1 MIVVYVPNVVFAS
14 LNKTIIFVPHD
25 NRPISFKQTADN
37 IRDLGY
43 EVLTPPEEL
52 LGNRENPYAKPEEL
66 SKWVIENAKKAD
78 AAVISSDSMVYG
90 SLVASRK
97 HNLSEDVVL
106 ARVHNFE
113 KIHQANP
120 NMKLYVFGSIMRT
133 PQTSEASGSE
143 DANYYAQYGTD
154 IARYTAL
161 NDKLEQDGLTHKE
174 RKQLQQYEQKIP
186 KAALDDWLSRRQG
199 NFLVSKNLIDLARND
214 VITYL
219 ALGCDDN
226 AKYSQTNK
234 ERRALDNY
242 GSDLGELKYQS
253 VAGID
258 EIGYVLLT
266 RAVNNLQGDIPFVS
280 VHYAKGTG
288 ENTIPAYSNEPI
300 KNSIATH
307 IKMAGGMKVNSDKRA
322 DLVFMVNTNFDG
334 TTGAA
339 NDLNNVYI
347 PNENI
352 IDFVNMV
359 DEAVQ
364 ANKKVGIGDITFGN
378 GSDNA
383 LMFSLYGKNLLD
395 KLNAYSGWNTPTN
408 STGYAL
414 AMGMGA
420 NYTDRVGIL
429 KMLEVRYL
437 DDWLYQANIRQAVAN
452 RLNSMPGEGDYGN
465 TKTRT
470 LPAEKL
476 ATEALQ
482 KMIADYGL
490 EKFEGQSY
498 VADAQIRFPWQ
509 RMFEADIIFP
519 EEKVSV
525 EEKIEKCM
533 KNSRNPMSFVNT
545 ITAALLNGAVDEE
558 SVIDELERIVQ
569 KRKKEIL

>member
-1 MIVVYVPNVVFAS
+1 MQFKYLKQLLCLFLMMIVVYVPNVVFAS

-161 NDKLEQDGLTHKE
+161 TDKLEQDELTHKE

-359 DEAVQ
+359 DEAIQ

-429 KMLEVRYL
+429 KMIEVRYL

-525 EEKIEKCM
+525 EEKIEK
-533 KNSRNPMSFVNT
+533 
-545 ITAALLNGAVDEE
+545 
-558 SVIDELERIVQ
+558 
-569 KRKKEIL
+569 

>member
-1 MIVVYVPNVVFAS
+1 MQFKYLKQLLCLFLMMIVVYVPNVVCAS

-52 LGNRENPYAKPEEL
+52 LGNREDPYAKPEEL

-161 NDKLEQDGLTHKE
+161 TDKLEQDGLTHKE

-300 KNSIATH
+300 KKSIATH

-482 KMIADYGL
+482 KIIADYGL

-525 EEKIEKCM
+525 EEKIEK
-533 KNSRNPMSFVNT
+533 
-545 ITAALLNGAVDEE
+545 
-558 SVIDELERIVQ
+558 
-569 KRKKEIL
+569 

>member
-1 MIVVYVPNVVFAS
+1 MQFKYLKQLLCLFLMMIVVYVPNVVFAS

-161 NDKLEQDGLTHKE
+161 TDKLEQDGLTHKE

-482 KMIADYGL
+482 KIIADYGL

-525 EEKIEKCM
+525 EEKIEK
-533 KNSRNPMSFVNT
+533 
-545 ITAALLNGAVDEE
+545 
-558 SVIDELERIVQ
+558 
-569 KRKKEIL
+569 

>member
-1 MIVVYVPNVVFAS
+1 MQFKYLKQLLCLFLMMIVVYVPNVVFAS

-66 SKWVIENAKKAD
+66 SKWVIENAKKSD

-161 NDKLEQDGLTHKE
+161 TDKLEQDGLTHKE
-174 RKQLQQYEQKIP
+174 RKQLKQYEQKIP
-186 KAALDDWLSRRQG
+186 KAALADWLSRRQG
-199 NFLVSKNLIDLARND
+199 NFLVSKNLIDLARSD

-359 DEAVQ
+359 DEAIQ

-525 EEKIEKCM
+525 EEKIEK
-533 KNSRNPMSFVNT
+533 
-545 ITAALLNGAVDEE
+545 
-558 SVIDELERIVQ
+558 
-569 KRKKEIL
+569 

>member
-1 MIVVYVPNVVFAS
+1 MQFKYLKQLLCLFLMMIVVYVPNVVFAS

-161 NDKLEQDGLTHKE
+161 TDKLEQDRLTHKE

-186 KAALDDWLSRRQG
+186 KAALDDWLFRRQG

-482 KMIADYGL
+482 KIIADYGL

-509 RMFEADIIFP
+509 RMFEADIVFP

-525 EEKIEKCM
+525 EEKIEK
-533 KNSRNPMSFVNT
+533 
-545 ITAALLNGAVDEE
+545 
-558 SVIDELERIVQ
+558 
-569 KRKKEIL
+569 

>member
-1 MIVVYVPNVVFAS
+1 MQFKYLKQLLCLFLMMIVVYVPNVVFAS

-161 NDKLEQDGLTHKE
+161 TDKLEQDGLTHKE

-199 NFLVSKNLIDLARND
+199 NFLVSKNLIDLARSD

-322 DLVFMVNTNFDG
+322 DLVFMVNTNFNG

-509 RMFEADIIFP
+509 RMFEADIVFP

-525 EEKIEKCM
+525 EEKIEK
-533 KNSRNPMSFVNT
+533 
-545 ITAALLNGAVDEE
+545 
-558 SVIDELERIVQ
+558 
-569 KRKKEIL
+569 

>member
-1 MIVVYVPNVVFAS
+1 MQFKYLKQLLCLFLMMIVVYVPNVVFAS

-106 ARVHNFE
+106 VRVHNFE

-143 DANYYAQYGTD
+143 DANYYAQYGTN

-161 NDKLEQDGLTHKE
+161 TDKLEQDRLTHKE

-234 ERRALDNY
+234 ERHALDNY

-307 IKMAGGMKVNSDKRA
+307 IKMAGGMKVNSDKGA

-482 KMIADYGL
+482 KMIVDYGL

-509 RMFEADIIFP
+509 RMFEADIVFP

-525 EEKIEKCM
+525 EEKIEK
-533 KNSRNPMSFVNT
+533 
-545 ITAALLNGAVDEE
+545 
-558 SVIDELERIVQ
+558 
-569 KRKKEIL
+569 

>member
-1 MIVVYVPNVVFAS
+1 MQFKYLKQLLCLFLMMIVVYVPNVVCAN

-161 NDKLEQDGLTHKE
+161 TDKLEQDGLTHKE

-359 DEAVQ
+359 DEAIQ
-364 ANKKVGIGDITFGN
+364 AGKKVGIGDITFGN

-509 RMFEADIIFP
+509 RMFEADIVFP

-525 EEKIEKCM
+525 EEKIEK
-533 KNSRNPMSFVNT
+533 
-545 ITAALLNGAVDEE
+545 
-558 SVIDELERIVQ
+558 
-569 KRKKEIL
+569 

>member
-1 MIVVYVPNVVFAS
+1 MQFKYLKQLLCLFLMMIVVYVPNVVFAS

-161 NDKLEQDGLTHKE
+161 TDKLEQDRLTHKE

-307 IKMAGGMKVNSDKRA
+307 IKMAGGMKVNSDKGA

-525 EEKIEKCM
+525 EEKIEK
-533 KNSRNPMSFVNT
+533 
-545 ITAALLNGAVDEE
+545 
-558 SVIDELERIVQ
+558 
-569 KRKKEIL
+569 

>member
-1 MIVVYVPNVVFAS
+1 MQFKYLKQLLCLFLMMIVVYVPNVVFAS

-97 HNLSEDVVL
+97 HNLSEDIVL

-161 NDKLEQDGLTHKE
+161 TDKLEQDGLTHKE

-334 TTGAA
+334 TTGVA

-482 KMIADYGL
+482 KMIADYSL

-519 EEKVSV
+519 EEKVFV
-525 EEKIEKCM
+525 EEKIEK
-533 KNSRNPMSFVNT
+533 
-545 ITAALLNGAVDEE
+545 
-558 SVIDELERIVQ
+558 
-569 KRKKEIL
+569 

>member
-1 MIVVYVPNVVFAS
+1 MQFKYLKQLLCLFLMMIVVYVPNVVFAS
-14 LNKTIIFVPHD
+14 LNKTIIFVSHD

-161 NDKLEQDGLTHKE
+161 TDKLEQDRLTHKE

-307 IKMAGGMKVNSDKRA
+307 IKMAGGMKVNSDKGA

-525 EEKIEKCM
+525 EEKIEK
-533 KNSRNPMSFVNT
+533 
-545 ITAALLNGAVDEE
+545 
-558 SVIDELERIVQ
+558 
-569 KRKKEIL
+569 

>member
-1 MIVVYVPNVVFAS
+1 MQFKYLKQLLCLFLMMIVVYVPNVVFAS

-161 NDKLEQDGLTHKE
+161 TDKLEQDGLTHKE

-288 ENTIPAYSNEPI
+288 ENTIPAYSNELI

-509 RMFEADIIFP
+509 RMFEADIVFP

-525 EEKIEKCM
+525 EEKIEK
-533 KNSRNPMSFVNT
+533 
-545 ITAALLNGAVDEE
+545 
-558 SVIDELERIVQ
+558 
-569 KRKKEIL
+569 

>member
-1 MIVVYVPNVVFAS
+1 MQFKYLKQLLCLFLMMIVVYVPNVVFAS

-106 ARVHNFE
+106 SRVHNFE

-161 NDKLEQDGLTHKE
+161 TDKLEQDGLTHKE

-364 ANKKVGIGDITFGN
+364 AGKKVGIGDITFGN

-509 RMFEADIIFP
+509 RMFEADIVFP

-525 EEKIEKCM
+525 EEKIEK
-533 KNSRNPMSFVNT
+533 
-545 ITAALLNGAVDEE
+545 
-558 SVIDELERIVQ
+558 
-569 KRKKEIL
+569 

>member
-1 MIVVYVPNVVFAS
+1 MQFKYLKQLLCLFLMMIVVYVPNVVFAS

-43 EVLTPPEEL
+43 EVLTPPEDL

-161 NDKLEQDGLTHKE
+161 TDKLEQDGLTHKE

-199 NFLVSKNLIDLARND
+199 NFLVSKNLIDLGRND

-307 IKMAGGMKVNSDKRA
+307 IKMAGGMKVNSDKGA

-482 KMIADYGL
+482 KMIVDYGL

-509 RMFEADIIFP
+509 RMFEADIVFP

-525 EEKIEKCM
+525 EEKIEK
-533 KNSRNPMSFVNT
+533 
-545 ITAALLNGAVDEE
+545 
-558 SVIDELERIVQ
+558 
-569 KRKKEIL
+569 

>member
-1 MIVVYVPNVVFAS
+1 MQFKYLKQLLCLFLMMIVVYVPNVVFAS

-161 NDKLEQDGLTHKE
+161 TDKLEQDRLTHKE

-307 IKMAGGMKVNSDKRA
+307 IKMAGGMKVNSDKGA

-452 RLNSMPGEGDYGN
+452 RLNSMHGEGDYGN

-482 KMIADYGL
+482 KMIVDYGL

-509 RMFEADIIFP
+509 RMFEADIVFP

-525 EEKIEKCM
+525 EEKIEK
-533 KNSRNPMSFVNT
+533 
-545 ITAALLNGAVDEE
+545 
-558 SVIDELERIVQ
+558 
-569 KRKKEIL
+569 

>member
-1 MIVVYVPNVVFAS
+1 MQFKYLKQLLCLFLMMIVVYVPNVVFAS

-97 HNLSEDVVL
+97 HNLNEDVVL

-161 NDKLEQDGLTHKE
+161 TDKLEQDGLTHKE

-186 KAALDDWLSRRQG
+186 KAALDNWLSRRQG

-525 EEKIEKCM
+525 EEKIEK
-533 KNSRNPMSFVNT
+533 
-545 ITAALLNGAVDEE
+545 
-558 SVIDELERIVQ
+558 
-569 KRKKEIL
+569 

>member
-161 NDKLEQDGLTHKE
+161 TDKLEQDGLTHKE
-174 RKQLQQYEQKIP
+174 RKQLKQYEQKIP

-307 IKMAGGMKVNSDKRA
+307 IKMAGGMKVNSDKGA

-359 DEAVQ
+359 DEAIQ

-452 RLNSMPGEGDYGN
+452 RLNSMSGEGDYGN

-482 KMIADYGL
+482 KMIVDYGL

-509 RMFEADIIFP
+509 RMFEADIVFP

-525 EEKIEKCM
+525 EEKLEK
-533 KNSRNPMSFVNT
+533 
-545 ITAALLNGAVDEE
+545 
-558 SVIDELERIVQ
+558 
-569 KRKKEIL
+569 

>member
-1 MIVVYVPNVVFAS
+1 MQFKYLKQLLCLFLMMIVVYVPNVVFAS

-161 NDKLEQDGLTHKE
+161 TDKLEQDRLTHKE

-339 NDLNNVYI
+339 NDLNNLYI

-509 RMFEADIIFP
+509 RMFEADIVFP

-525 EEKIEKCM
+525 EEKIEK
-533 KNSRNPMSFVNT
+533 
-545 ITAALLNGAVDEE
+545 
-558 SVIDELERIVQ
+558 
-569 KRKKEIL
+569 

>member
-1 MIVVYVPNVVFAS
+1 MQFKYLKQLLCLFLMMIVVYVPNVVFAS

-161 NDKLEQDGLTHKE
+161 TDKLEQDGLTHKE
-174 RKQLQQYEQKIP
+174 RKQLKQYEQKIP
-186 KAALDDWLSRRQG
+186 KAALADWLSRRQG

-300 KNSIATH
+300 KNSIAIH

-359 DEAVQ
+359 DEAIQ

-452 RLNSMPGEGDYGN
+452 RLNSIPGEGDYGN

-476 ATEALQ
+476 ATEVLQ

-509 RMFEADIIFP
+509 RMFEADIVFP

-525 EEKIEKCM
+525 EEKIEK
-533 KNSRNPMSFVNT
+533 
-545 ITAALLNGAVDEE
+545 
-558 SVIDELERIVQ
+558 
-569 KRKKEIL
+569 

>member
-1 MIVVYVPNVVFAS
+1 MQFKYLKQLLCLFLMMIVVYVPNVVFAS

-161 NDKLEQDGLTHKE
+161 TDKLEQDRLTHKE

-199 NFLVSKNLIDLARND
+199 NFLVSKNLIDLARID

-307 IKMAGGMKVNSDKRA
+307 IKMAGGMKVNSDKGA

-347 PNENI
+347 SNENI

-509 RMFEADIIFP
+509 RMFEADIVFP

-525 EEKIEKCM
+525 EEKIEK
-533 KNSRNPMSFVNT
+533 
-545 ITAALLNGAVDEE
+545 
-558 SVIDELERIVQ
+558 
-569 KRKKEIL
+569 

>member
-1 MIVVYVPNVVFAS
+1 MQFKYLKQLLCLFLMMIVVYVPNVVFAS

-161 NDKLEQDGLTHKE
+161 TDKLEQDGLTHKE

-186 KAALDDWLSRRQG
+186 KVALDDWFSRRQG

-509 RMFEADIIFP
+509 RMFEADIVFP

-525 EEKIEKCM
+525 EEKIEK
-533 KNSRNPMSFVNT
+533 
-545 ITAALLNGAVDEE
+545 
-558 SVIDELERIVQ
+558 
-569 KRKKEIL
+569 

>member
-1 MIVVYVPNVVFAS
+1 MQFKYLKQLLCLFLMMIVVYVPNVVFAS

-161 NDKLEQDGLTHKE
+161 TDKLEQDGLTHKE

-509 RMFEADIIFP
+509 RMFEADIVFP

-525 EEKIEKCM
+525 EEKLEK
-533 KNSRNPMSFVNT
+533 
-545 ITAALLNGAVDEE
+545 
-558 SVIDELERIVQ
+558 
-569 KRKKEIL
+569 

>member
-1 MIVVYVPNVVFAS
+1 MQFKYLKQLLCLFLMMIVVYVPNVVFAS

-161 NDKLEQDGLTHKE
+161 TDKLEQDRLTHKE

-234 ERRALDNY
+234 ERHALDNY

-307 IKMAGGMKVNSDKRA
+307 IKMAGGMEVNSDKGA

-509 RMFEADIIFP
+509 RMFEADIVFP

-525 EEKIEKCM
+525 EEKIEK
-533 KNSRNPMSFVNT
+533 
-545 ITAALLNGAVDEE
+545 
-558 SVIDELERIVQ
+558 
-569 KRKKEIL
+569 

>member
-1 MIVVYVPNVVFAS
+1 MQFKYLKQLLCLFLMMIVVYVPNVVFAS

-52 LGNRENPYAKPEEL
+52 LGNRENSYAKPEEL
-66 SKWVIENAKKAD
+66 SKWMIENAKKAD

-161 NDKLEQDGLTHKE
+161 TDKLEQDRLTHKE

-307 IKMAGGMKVNSDKRA
+307 IKMAGGMKVNSDKGA

-509 RMFEADIIFP
+509 RMFEADIVFP

-525 EEKIEKCM
+525 EEKIEK
-533 KNSRNPMSFVNT
+533 
-545 ITAALLNGAVDEE
+545 
-558 SVIDELERIVQ
+558 
-569 KRKKEIL
+569 

>member
-1 MIVVYVPNVVFAS
+1 MQFKYLKQLLCLFLMMIVVYVPNVVFAS

-161 NDKLEQDGLTHKE
+161 TDKLEQDRLTHKE

-219 ALGCDDN
+219 SLGCDDN

-307 IKMAGGMKVNSDKRA
+307 IKMAGGMKVNSDKGA

-509 RMFEADIIFP
+509 RMFEADIVFP

-525 EEKIEKCM
+525 EEKIEK
-533 KNSRNPMSFVNT
+533 
-545 ITAALLNGAVDEE
+545 
-558 SVIDELERIVQ
+558 
-569 KRKKEIL
+569 

>member
-1 MIVVYVPNVVFAS
+1 MQFKYLKQLLCLFLMMIVVYVPNVVFAS

-113 KIHQANP
+113 KIHQANT

-161 NDKLEQDGLTHKE
+161 TDKLEQDRLTHKE

-199 NFLVSKNLIDLARND
+199 NFLVSKNLIDLGRND

-307 IKMAGGMKVNSDKRA
+307 IKMAGGMKVNSDKGA

-509 RMFEADIIFP
+509 RMFEADIVFP

-525 EEKIEKCM
+525 EEKIEK
-533 KNSRNPMSFVNT
+533 
-545 ITAALLNGAVDEE
+545 
-558 SVIDELERIVQ
+558 
-569 KRKKEIL
+569 

>member
-1 MIVVYVPNVVFAS
+1 MQFKYLKQLLCLFLMMIVVYVPNVVFAS

-186 KAALDDWLSRRQG
+186 KAALDNWLSRRQG

-288 ENTIPAYSNEPI
+288 ENTIPAYSNELI

-509 RMFEADIIFP
+509 RMFEADIVFP

-525 EEKIEKCM
+525 EEKIEK
-533 KNSRNPMSFVNT
+533 
-545 ITAALLNGAVDEE
+545 
-558 SVIDELERIVQ
+558 
-569 KRKKEIL
+569 

>member
-1 MIVVYVPNVVFAS
+1 VQFKYLKQLLCLFLMMIVVYVPNVVFAS

-161 NDKLEQDGLTHKE
+161 TDKLEQDRLTHKE

-300 KNSIATH
+300 KNSIVTH
-307 IKMAGGMKVNSDKRA
+307 IKMAGGMKVNSDKGA

-490 EKFEGQSY
+490 EKFEDQSY

-509 RMFEADIIFP
+509 RMFEADIVFP

-525 EEKIEKCM
+525 EEKIEK
-533 KNSRNPMSFVNT
+533 
-545 ITAALLNGAVDEE
+545 
-558 SVIDELERIVQ
+558 
-569 KRKKEIL
+569 

>member
-1 MIVVYVPNVVFAS
+1 MQFKYLKQLLCLFLMMIVVYVPNVVFAS

-161 NDKLEQDGLTHKE
+161 TDKLEQDRLTHKE

-199 NFLVSKNLIDLARND
+199 NFLVSKNLIDLGRND

-307 IKMAGGMKVNSDKRA
+307 IKMAGGMKVNSDKGA

-482 KMIADYGL
+482 KMIVDYGL

-509 RMFEADIIFP
+509 RMFEADIVFP

-525 EEKIEKCM
+525 EEKIEK
-533 KNSRNPMSFVNT
+533 
-545 ITAALLNGAVDEE
+545 
-558 SVIDELERIVQ
+558 
-569 KRKKEIL
+569 

>member
-1 MIVVYVPNVVFAS
+1 MQFKYLKQLLCLFLMMIVVYVPNVVFAS

-154 IARYTAL
+154 IARYTVL
-161 NDKLEQDGLTHKE
+161 TDKLEQDRLTHKE

-307 IKMAGGMKVNSDKRA
+307 IKMAGGMKVNSDKGA

-482 KMIADYGL
+482 KMIVDYGL

-509 RMFEADIIFP
+509 RMFEADIVFP

-525 EEKIEKCM
+525 EEKIEK
-533 KNSRNPMSFVNT
+533 
-545 ITAALLNGAVDEE
+545 
-558 SVIDELERIVQ
+558 
-569 KRKKEIL
+569 

>member
-1 MIVVYVPNVVFAS
+1 MQFKYLKQLLCLFLMMIVVYVPNVVFAS

-43 EVLTPPEEL
+43 EVSTPPEEL

-113 KIHQANP
+113 KIHQTNP

-161 NDKLEQDGLTHKE
+161 TDKLEQDGLTHKE

-525 EEKIEKCM
+525 EEKIEK
-533 KNSRNPMSFVNT
+533 
-545 ITAALLNGAVDEE
+545 
-558 SVIDELERIVQ
+558 
-569 KRKKEIL
+569 

>member
-1 MIVVYVPNVVFAS
+1 MQFKYLKQLLCLFLMMIVVYVPNVVFAS

-106 ARVHNFE
+106 VRVHNFE

-161 NDKLEQDGLTHKE
+161 TDKLEQDRLTHKE

-307 IKMAGGMKVNSDKRA
+307 IKMAGGMKVNSDKGA

-509 RMFEADIIFP
+509 RMFEADIVFP

-525 EEKIEKCM
+525 EEKIEK
-533 KNSRNPMSFVNT
+533 
-545 ITAALLNGAVDEE
+545 
-558 SVIDELERIVQ
+558 
-569 KRKKEIL
+569 

>member
-1 MIVVYVPNVVFAS
+1 MQFKYLKQLLCLFLMMIVVYVPNVVFAS

-43 EVLTPPEEL
+43 EVLTPPEDL

-161 NDKLEQDGLTHKE
+161 TDKLEQDRLTHKE

-300 KNSIATH
+300 KNSIVTH
-307 IKMAGGMKVNSDKRA
+307 IKMAGGMKVNSDKGA

-482 KMIADYGL
+482 KMIVDYGL

-509 RMFEADIIFP
+509 RMFEADIVFP

-525 EEKIEKCM
+525 EEKIEK
-533 KNSRNPMSFVNT
+533 
-545 ITAALLNGAVDEE
+545 
-558 SVIDELERIVQ
+558 
-569 KRKKEIL
+569 

>member
-1 MIVVYVPNVVFAS
+1 MQFKYLKQLLCLFLMMIVVYVPNVVFAS

-234 ERRALDNY
+234 ERRAFDNY

-307 IKMAGGMKVNSDKRA
+307 IKMAGGMKVNSDKGA

-378 GSDNA
+378 GADNA

-509 RMFEADIIFP
+509 RMFEADIVFP

-525 EEKIEKCM
+525 EEKIEK
-533 KNSRNPMSFVNT
+533 
-545 ITAALLNGAVDEE
+545 
-558 SVIDELERIVQ
+558 
-569 KRKKEIL
+569 

>member
-1 MIVVYVPNVVFAS
+1 MQFKYLKQLLCLFLMMIVVYVPNVVFAS

-106 ARVHNFE
+106 VRVHNFE

-161 NDKLEQDGLTHKE
+161 TDKLEQDRLTHKE

-234 ERRALDNY
+234 ERHALDNY

-307 IKMAGGMKVNSDKRA
+307 IKMAGGMKVNSDKGA

-509 RMFEADIIFP
+509 RMFEADIVFP

-525 EEKIEKCM
+525 EEKIEK
-533 KNSRNPMSFVNT
+533 
-545 ITAALLNGAVDEE
+545 
-558 SVIDELERIVQ
+558 
-569 KRKKEIL
+569 

>member
-1 MIVVYVPNVVFAS
+1 MQFKYLKQLLCLFLMMIVVYVPNVVFAS

-161 NDKLEQDGLTHKE
+161 TDKLEQDGLTHKE

-437 DDWLYQANIRQAVAN
+437 DDWFYQANIRQAVAN

-509 RMFEADIIFP
+509 RMFEADIVFP

-525 EEKIEKCM
+525 EEKIEK
-533 KNSRNPMSFVNT
+533 
-545 ITAALLNGAVDEE
+545 
-558 SVIDELERIVQ
+558 
-569 KRKKEIL
+569 

>member
-1 MIVVYVPNVVFAS
+1 MQFKYLKQLLCLFLMMIVVYVPNVVFAS

-161 NDKLEQDGLTHKE
+161 TDKLEQDGLTHKE

-476 ATEALQ
+476 ATEVLQ

-509 RMFEADIIFP
+509 RMFEADIVFP

-525 EEKIEKCM
+525 E
-533 KNSRNPMSFVNT
+533 KN
-545 ITAALLNGAVDEE
+545 
-558 SVIDELERIVQ
+558 
-569 KRKKEIL
+569 

>member
-1 MIVVYVPNVVFAS
+1 MQFKYLKQLLCLFLMMIVVYVPNVVFAS

-161 NDKLEQDGLTHKE
+161 TDKLEQDRLTHKE

-307 IKMAGGMKVNSDKRA
+307 IKMAGGMKVNSDKGA

-482 KMIADYGL
+482 KMIVDYGL

-509 RMFEADIIFP
+509 RMFEADIVFP

-525 EEKIEKCM
+525 EEKIEK
-533 KNSRNPMSFVNT
+533 
-545 ITAALLNGAVDEE
+545 
-558 SVIDELERIVQ
+558 
-569 KRKKEIL
+569 